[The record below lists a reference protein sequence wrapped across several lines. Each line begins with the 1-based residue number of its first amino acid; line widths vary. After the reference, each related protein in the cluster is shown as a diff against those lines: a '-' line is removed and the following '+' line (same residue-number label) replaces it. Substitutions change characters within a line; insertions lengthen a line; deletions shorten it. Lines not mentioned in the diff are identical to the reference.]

1 VRHQRE
7 RAALATQQF
16 EAAVWVTD
24 QAIEQTRMQLK
35 KSGLKLGD

>member
-1 VRHQRE
+1 
-7 RAALATQQF
+7 
-16 EAAVWVTD
+16 VWVTD